1 MHRKELDGLLGNCEM
16 ECAVEVMLKKS
27 EMLGTS
33 FERLWLRPVDFLHGD
48 MATSSE
54 QSDLTGFCLLFAAG
68 CIRPG
73 YPNGYFWVDEKLV
86 KIMRRR
92 AIWSEMPDPPG
103 FEEMYG
109 KVLGEY
115 ADAANRN
122 YELTKRD

>member
-1 MHRKELDGLLGNCEM
+1 MHRKELDGLLGNYEM

-27 EMLGTS
+27 ETLGMP

-54 QSDLTGFCLLFAAG
+54 QMDLTGFCLLLAAE

-73 YPNGYFWVDEKLV
+73 YPNGYFWPDNKLI

-92 AIWSEMPDPPG
+92 PIWSEMPDPPG
-103 FEEMYG
+103 FEEMWD
-109 KVLGEY
+109 KVRGEY
-115 ADAANRN
+115 FDAMNREYEKKQAD
-122 YELTKRD
+122 